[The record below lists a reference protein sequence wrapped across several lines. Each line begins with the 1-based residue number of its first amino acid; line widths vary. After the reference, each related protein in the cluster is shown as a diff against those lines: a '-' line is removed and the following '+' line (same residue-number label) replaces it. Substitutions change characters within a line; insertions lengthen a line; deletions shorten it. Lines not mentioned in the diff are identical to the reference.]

1 MRVAVISLGCSKNL
15 VNSEQMTYLLQQ
27 AGHEIC
33 PEPQIADAVV
43 VNTCGFLESA
53 VAEAV
58 ETIIEVGKYEP
69 RPLIIAAGC
78 MPERHRADVLEEMP
92 EVSAVVGTGS
102 FGDVAAALNAAAA
115 GERVA
120 LLGDTNA
127 EIAETKRILGTANYA
142 AYIKVAEGCDNHCAY
157 CIIPALRGKFRSRT
171 IENIVNEAR
180 ELVANGTRELTL
192 VAQDTTRYGLDIY
205 GKRVLPELLR
215 ELCKIE
221 DLRWLRLHYL
231 YPDEV
236 TDELLDVLAAEP
248 KCVPY
253 LDIPIQHIND
263 RILHS
268 MGRRGS
274 KADIESLVWRVR
286 DKLPEAVLRTSL
298 IVGLPGETDAE
309 FDELCEF
316 LRSTRWERAGV
327 FEYSAED
334 GTRAAEMPEQVEAD
348 VKSRRRELIEELQ
361 SEVIDAFNARRLGTM
376 FEVLCEGYD
385 VVAKCY
391 YGRSVYDAPEVDG
404 KVFFASKKR
413 KLTAGEFVQVKASG
427 TIDGDLWGEVIC

>member
-1 MRVAVISLGCSKNL
+1 MKVAVISLGCSKNL

-33 PEPQIADAVV
+33 LNAEIADAVV

-78 MPERHRADVLEEMP
+78 MPERHRSDVLEEMP

-102 FGDVAAALNAAAA
+102 FGDVVAALDAAAK

-120 LLGDTNA
+120 LFGDADA
-127 EIAETKRILGTANYA
+127 EIDETKRILGTANYT

-157 CIIPALRGKFRSRT
+157 CIIPTLRGRFRSRPK
-171 IENIVNEAR
+171 ENIAAEAR

-192 VAQDTTRYGLDIY
+192 IAQDTTRYGLDLY
-205 GKRVLPELLR
+205 GRRVLPELIR
-215 ELCKIE
+215 ELCAIG

-231 YPDEV
+231 YPSEV

-253 LDIPIQHIND
+253 LDIPIQHVSD

-268 MGRRGS
+268 MGRRGN
-274 KADIESLVWRVR
+274 KAELENLVTRIR
-286 DKLPEAVLRTSL
+286 SRLPEAVLRTSV
-298 IVGLPGETDAE
+298 IVGLPGETEAE
-309 FDELCEF
+309 FEELCEF
-316 LRSTRWERAGV
+316 LRRTKWERAGV
-327 FEYSAED
+327 FEYSAEE
-334 GTRAAEMPEQVEAD
+334 GTRAAEMPDQVD
-348 VKSRRRELIEELQ
+348 GGVKSRRREIIEELQ
-361 SEVIDAFNARRLGTM
+361 SEVIDAFNAGKVGQTI
-376 FEVLCEGYD
+376 EVLCEGYD

-391 YGRSVYDAPEVDG
+391 YGRSQFDAPEVDG

-413 KLTAGEFVQVKASG
+413 KLPAGEFVQVRLSD
-427 TIDGDLWGEVIC
+427 TVDGDLWGEVF